1 VHKNSKIR
9 GIHMHYVRCGRSG
22 GFAHIYLCINHVA
35 KFLCLSLARRLSIS
49 RGVSYKRGALSHPLA
64 APGFMTPVQGYFS
77 GSSFLAKRVHEYL

>member
-49 RGVSYKRGALSHPLA
+49 RGVSYKRLIGIVMSKSVC
-64 APGFMTPVQGYFS
+64 GCY
-77 GSSFLAKRVHEYL
+77 